1 MRNHE
6 ILLVRRGIGA
16 SLRWTAIVAFFGLIH
31 VWLLFISSELNLEKP
46 YGWSE
51 MIRNGD
57 LVVLVMALVAAVT
70 VDYFVPR
77 SIKLDRSLEIA
88 LIIMSLIIV
97 AIVGTVIFITLHTL
111 ESESIDMNAASSY
124 QLGFFVYGILYILV
138 VKSRLFHY
146 HLKEIERSP

>member
-1 MRNHE
+1 M
-6 ILLVRRGIGA
+6 LLVRRGVWA

-31 VWLLFISSELNLEKP
+31 VWLLLISSELSLEKP
-46 YGWSE
+46 YSWSE
-51 MIRNGD
+51 VIRNGD

-88 LIIMSLIIV
+88 LIIMCLIIV

-111 ESESIDMNAASSY
+111 KSASVDINVASSY

-138 VKSRLFHY
+138 VKSRLFYY
-146 HLKEIERSP
+146 HLKEIESHS